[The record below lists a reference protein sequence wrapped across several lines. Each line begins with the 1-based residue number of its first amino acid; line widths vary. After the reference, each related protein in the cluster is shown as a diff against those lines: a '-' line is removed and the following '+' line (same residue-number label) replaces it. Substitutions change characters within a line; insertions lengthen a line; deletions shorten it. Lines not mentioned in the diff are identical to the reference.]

1 MLYAIGDI
9 HGERDLLEELLAS
22 LPLRDEDR
30 LLFVGDYV
38 DRGPD
43 SRGVVDTL
51 LRVQKER
58 PCVFLLGNH
67 ESMFLSFLG

>member
-58 PCVFLLGNH
+58 P
-67 ESMFLSFLG
+67 